1 MDGDSFIDL
10 KEVME
15 NVETAEVL
23 SLSFPTFNK
32 SAVID
37 TRSNETEGP
46 LICIMPIVSSP
57 RERIRSIRR
66 VRPGF
71 PRVRNLTVIPWPRY
85 VDSLVTLGI
94 WGRIVER
101 FNKAGQKK
109 AAATCEEI
117 LEELRK
123 LEKAELAAA
132 VRGTN
137 YHTIWASEE

>member
-1 MDGDSFIDL
+1 MDGDFVIDL

-15 NVETAEVL
+15 NIETAEVM

-94 WGRIVER
+94 WGRIIDR
-101 FNKAGQKK
+101 FNKAGQKQ
-109 AAATCEEI
+109 AAAACEEI
-117 LEELRK
+117 LAELHK

-132 VRGTN
+132 VAGTN
-137 YHTIWASEE
+137 YHTIWSSEE